1 MSDNIKPLI
10 MKKIVFLLFV
20 TMTTL
25 ASAQKM
31 KVTLGDFKFL
41 KGETELNL
49 VMDYS
54 KVKFYKENMDEAAYI
69 KKREKDIL
77 DSDKNQAEVEK
88 WKSDWEHSKKVTFVD
103 KFSDSMNK
111 NYSINTAENNTN
123 AKYTLIVE
131 TVWIYP
137 GWFGGVMSQPSKVST
152 VLKFVE
158 TANPDVVLLEISSKN
173 APGDNY
179 IGVPNNNDRI
189 AEGYAKTAK
198 SLAKMLRKK
207 VK

>member
-1 MSDNIKPLI
+1 MSDSIKSLTV
-10 MKKIVFLLFV
+10 KKIVLLLFI

-54 KVKFYKENMDEAAYI
+54 NTKFYKENMDEATYI
-69 KKREKDIL
+69 RKREKDIL
-77 DSDKNQAEVEK
+77 DSDKDQAEVER
-88 WKSDWEHSKKVTFVD
+88 WKTDWEHSKKVIFVD
-103 KFSDSMNK
+103 KFLASINK
-111 NYSINTAENNTN
+111 NYSINTTENNTD

-173 APGDNY
+173 APGSNY

>member
-1 MSDNIKPLI
+1 
-10 MKKIVFLLFV
+10 MKKLVLLLFV

-54 KVKFYKENMDEAAYI
+54 NVKFYKENMDEAAYI

-77 DSDKNQAEVEK
+77 DSDKDQAEVEK

-103 KFSDSMNK
+103 KFLASMHK
-111 NYSINTAENNTN
+111 NYSINTAENNTD